1 MKNIYD
7 KIRSGKKVLIA
18 EAGVNHNGNLAI
30 GEKLIKAAK
39 KAGAD
44 CIKFQTYKA
53 KSLTTKNAKR
63 FWSWKGEK
71 KKKGSQFDSY
81 SILDQF
87 NFEEYKALYNLC
99 KKYKIEFQSTPF
111 DVDSV
116 KLLEKLNVNTYKIA
130 SCDITNFLLLEKIAR
145 TKKPI
150 FLSTGASNLH
160 EIQQAVNFIKRFNKK
175 IVIMHCILKYPTPI
189 DKINLKSIEV
199 LKKKFKEYFI
209 GFSDHTLGTLA
220 PTIAAS
226 LGASVIEKHFT
237 IDKTLKK
244 SADHWLSVDQNELKV
259 IARNIK
265 DVQNSFGT
273 FEKKSFKWEKIARDN
288 ARRSL
293 VASKNINKNE
303 IFTKE
308 NITAKRPGTGKA
320 KANEYFHYLGKRA
333 KKKYKLD
340 DMI

>member
-1 MKNIYD
+1 M
-7 KIRSGKKVLIA
+7 
-18 EAGVNHNGNLAI
+18 
-30 GEKLIKAAK
+30 KLIE
-39 KAGAD
+39 
-44 CIKFQTYKA
+44 F
-53 KSLTTKNAKR
+53 KNQYQNNPLAPV
-63 FWSWKGEK
+63 WKY
-71 KKKGSQFDSY
+71 F
-81 SILDQF
+81 I
-87 NFEEYKALYNLC
+87 FE
-99 KKYKIEFQSTPF
+99 
-111 DVDSV
+111 
-116 KLLEKLNVNTYKIA
+116 A
-130 SCDITNFLLLEKIAR
+130 S
-145 TKKPI
+145 
-150 FLSTGASNLH
+150 
-160 EIQQAVNFIKRFNKK
+160 
-175 IVIMHCILKYPTPI
+175 I

-199 LKKKFKEYFI
+199 LRKKFKEYFI